1 MKPQIVQEVREQP
14 HRPEDVGKVIRS
26 IEPVILNRVDM
37 NTSYINHV
45 KEGFRRVFQ
54 ENDGTGTATFKG
66 LPYKPAGKQGQ
77 LKLCM
82 VEKVKLEEMK
92 TIIEKCYNLTLA
104 GYAPYDADPEVAFSV
119 VVPWV
124 NDDKSGIN
132 SAIGKEIL
140 DAYFELKAKR
150 AGGNPVPVEQPN
162 KAQ

>member
-1 MKPQIVQEVREQP
+1 M
-14 HRPEDVGKVIRS
+14 
-26 IEPVILNRVDM
+26 
-37 NTSYINHV
+37 
-45 KEGFRRVFQ
+45 
-54 ENDGTGTATFKG
+54 A
-66 LPYKPAGKQGQ
+66 
-77 LKLCM
+77 
-82 VEKVKLEEMK
+82 EKVKLEEMK
-92 TIIEKCYNLTLA
+92 TIIEKKCYNLTLA

-150 AGGNPVPVEQPN
+150 AGGNPVPVEKPN